1 MQHLTQGDTVDA
13 QVKAE
18 DRPHYPFVVITSDG
32 YWGRGQTKAEAV
44 KGARDAGY
52 RKRRGVKVKLI
63 ECPPNIRDAS
73 VDSYGAFCYFAVDD
87 KGPTYT
93 CRML

>member
-1 MQHLTQGDTVDA
+1 MDA

-32 YWGRGQTKAEAV
+32 YWGRGQTQAAAIRA
-44 KGARDAGY
+44 ARDAGY

-63 ECPPNIRDAS
+63 ECPPNIRDAE
-73 VDSYGAFCYFAVDD
+73 VDSYGAMLYFMVDES
-87 KGPTYT
+87 GPTYT
-93 CRML
+93 IRML